1 MSKEIPLNAE
11 DLHLIS
17 LLKKVRTLRHLS
29 ENELKEFI
37 HASFRQDFKKGDVV
51 FAEGEIGTAVYIVLE
66 GTFSLEK
73 YGQVLKV
80 LNKADLFGEIALIDE
95 RPRTGTVTA
104 KSNAML
110 LVLDKTH
117 IENDSNLSANTLMKI
132 YRGFSELIT
141 SYLRE
146 GDSLYDQMDVLLIQD
161 GGCAPGYNPVTAYAA
176 EYLEKL
182 GRQVFV
188 AADGFRSV
196 VTNKTND
203 YRCLIHDWNRFQSM
217 DHIRG
222 VLFVPPLRT
231 ARGADFR
238 SERYPEFK
246 KSENQKIAAEH
257 IKLRTVKTIVA
268 IGGNG
273 TFAGINAL
281 SQYIPDVQVFF
292 IPVTIDSDIYGTQ
305 CVGEFT
311 GVEMGAEKIRGY
323 MADARAHGRCYII
336 EMMGAR
342 GGYHALHSCLGSGAH
357 LAVLP
362 NSSHDIDKLVKV
374 INPRTETVI
383 VVAEGYKSEEREKKG
398 YLGNAAEYFYDELI
412 KAGLDTEQRVICEGF
427 SRDLRGASPNNMDI
441 SLAIRM
447 AKKLCNLVSDGKTR
461 VMPAVRGG
469 QVYDIPFDEIRTDN
483 SVESELATLANRLL

>member
-1 MSKEIPLNAE
+1 MPKEIPLDPE
-11 DLHLIS
+11 DLHLIA

-29 ENELKEFI
+29 DIELKELI
-37 HASFRQDFKKGDVV
+37 SASFRRDYKKGDVV
-51 FAEGEIGTAVYIVLE
+51 FSEGEIGTAVYIVLD

-73 YGQVLKV
+73 YGHVLKV
-80 LNKADLFGEIALIDE
+80 LTKADLFGEIALLDE
-95 RPRTGTVTA
+95 RPRTGTVIA

-110 LVLDKTH
+110 LVLDKEH
-117 IENDSNLSANTLMKI
+117 IEHDSRLSANTLMKI
-132 YRGFSELIT
+132 YRGFTELIT
-141 SYLRE
+141 SYIRE
-146 GDSLYDQMDVLLIQD
+146 GDTLYDEMDVLLIQD
-161 GGCAPGYNPVTAYAA
+161 GGCAPGYNPVTAYVA

-196 VTNKTND
+196 VSNKTKD
-203 YRCLIHDWNRFQSM
+203 YRCLIHDFNRYQSM
-217 DHIRG
+217 DNIRG
-222 VLFVPPLRT
+222 VMFAPPLRT

-238 SERYPEFK
+238 SERYPDFIK
-246 KSENQKIAAEH
+246 VENQKLAAEN
-257 IKLRTVKTIVA
+257 IKKRKVKTLVA

-273 TFAGINAL
+273 TFAGVNAL
-281 SQYIPDVQVFF
+281 SKFIPDVQIFF
-292 IPVTIDSDIYGTQ
+292 IPVTIDSDIYGTS

-342 GGYHALHSCLGSGAH
+342 GGYHALHSCLGAGAH

-362 NSSHDIDKLVKV
+362 QSNHDIDKLVKV

-383 VVAEGYKSEEREKKG
+383 VVAEGYKMKERKSKG

-412 KAGLDTEQRVICEGF
+412 KAGLETEQRVICEGF
-427 SRDLRGASPNNMDI
+427 SRDLRGATPNNMDI

-447 AKKLCNLVSDGKTR
+447 AKRLCDLYAEGKTR
-461 VMPAVRGG
+461 VMPAIRGG
-469 QVYDIPFDEIRTDN
+469 QEYDIPFDEIRTDN
-483 SVESELATLANRLL
+483 SVESSLAELSNRLL